1 MSTGNQLWGTSA
13 FEPYNNAY
21 SNIYFD
27 PWGQSVCYED
37 MLLTQGFGGVV
48 TAYDLADGSMLWQYE
63 GGNEYGEF
71 LFGNDWSLPLGFIS
85 DGKGYYFHTE
95 HSAIDPKPRGAPA
108 VCLDLATGNEV
119 WRVDGLRFGTRWGG
133 QAIIGDS
140 VIVGF
145 STYDNTIVAVGK
157 GPSKISVSIA
167 DPTETLGNEVLVQ
180 GTIMDVSP
188 GTKAAEQ
195 MLRFPDGVP
204 VMSDAS
210 MSEWMLYVYKHRPA
224 PMAVGVPIRIEA
236 YDPNGNYQDYGT
248 TTSDM
253 EGNFALAIDPEV
265 PGTYWI
271 SATFEGSG
279 AFFGDTATTYLVVS
293 EAAEPTTPIEP
304 EVPTT
309 PETPLITTEVAIIA
323 AVAVIAVIGVGAFF
337 LLRRRQ

>member
-1 MSTGNQLWGTSA
+1 MSTGADLWSTDA

-21 SNIYFD
+21 SNIYFQY
-27 PWGQSVCYED
+27 WGQSYCIGNK
-37 MLLTQGFGGVV
+37 LLTQGFGGVC

-63 GGNEYGEF
+63 AGNEYGEF
-71 LFGNDWSLPLGFIS
+71 LFGNDWSIPMGFAT
-85 DGKGYYFHTE
+85 DDLVYFFHTE

-108 VCLDLATGNEV
+108 ICLDIETGQEV
-119 WRVDGLRFGTRWGG
+119 WRIDGLRCGTRWGG
-133 QAIIGDS
+133 QPIMGDS
-140 VIVGF
+140 VIAAF
-145 STYDNTIVAVGK
+145 STYDNTIVALGK
-157 GPSKISVSIA
+157 GPSDISVSIA
-167 DPTETLGNEVLVQ
+167 NPAETLGNEVLVQ

-188 GTKAAEQ
+188 GTKADEQ

-204 VMSDAS
+204 VVSDAD

-224 PMAVGVPIRIEA
+224 PMANGVPVRIEA

-248 TTSDM
+248 TISDM
-253 EGNFALAIDPEV
+253 YGNFALAIEPEV

-279 AFFGDTATTYLVVS
+279 AFFGDTATTYLVVG

-304 EVPTT
+304 EPPVT
-309 PETPLITTEVAIIA
+309 PDTPLITTEVAIIA